1 MFYMCSFICSHNNPM
16 RYRFACCSCVTDGRI
31 VPQRG
36 LGNLPKVE
44 NLDTDG
50 DSRLSLKLSAFT
62 NLLVQNFTQ

>member
-1 MFYMCSFICSHNNPM
+1 M